1 MEISKRIASGQVGPK
16 YGERQKGSTFFV
28 LPFGVSLW
36 EGAIYT
42 KAENEHS
49 ILNEYQIGNVLY
61 QVTPVFE
68 NNIKAEDITDKIM
81 RLILKDQERKTV
93 EP

>member
-1 MEISKRIASGQVGPK
+1 M
-16 YGERQKGSTFFV
+16 
-28 LPFGVSLW
+28 LPFCVSLW

-61 QVTPVFE
+61 RVTPVFE
-68 NNIKAEDITDKIM
+68 DDSKAENITDKIM